1 MSRRRRWLAVV
12 LLALACAGAVWL
24 WTGPDDRRDDVADE
38 QATPAEPDARPTP
51 ASAAE
56 PARATG
62 DEALPPETL
71 ALSQRLAEL
80 ERLAKAGHPE
90 ASCQLVIERLRCGF
104 LQRWQPERGER
115 SRELALESAGK
126 LEEANLAAETT
137 LLRIEQ
143 KRACGTAPPI
153 ESVDSL
159 ALLGPAAAAGHA
171 PSAVL
176 YFELGHEFRNER
188 GIFMHPHFDAWRR
201 NAARNLQAAFDA
213 GHPGAARALGRAYL
227 DDGDFANGLVPDDS
241 RRAFLHLQLAALL
254 NGQEGRLAP
263 EPSLGLDANE
273 RARLK
278 AEAVRLHRDRFGGRI
293 YDRSELS
300 ARGPFRQP
308 QLSASDFC
316 GAPKPL

>member
-24 WTGPDDRRDDVADE
+24 RTGPDDRRDDVADE
-38 QATPAEPDARPTP
+38 QTTPTVPDARPTP

-56 PARATG
+56 PARAAG
-62 DEALPPETL
+62 DETLPPETL

-90 ASCQLVIERLRCGF
+90 ASCQLVVERLRCGF

-201 NAARNLQAAFDA
+201 NAARHLQAAFDA

-227 DDGDFANGLVPDDS
+227 DDGDFANGLVPDDP

-278 AEAVRLHRDRFGGRI
+278 AEAVRLHRDRFGGRT
-293 YDRSELS
+293 YRSSELS